1 MWRWMV
7 TMMGLFFSI
16 SADAQK
22 FWDGGAGTKEWSDAA
37 NWLPDGVPIAMEDV
51 ILDHQWIIGNYTVTL
66 PAGPV
71 SVSVQSLKI
80 VPSQGL
86 IVLELP
92 STNTANPGFSL
103 TRTPASL
110 AIHAGGIFI
119 NASGA
124 SAGGGLLLA
133 GSLSIHNGGKYIH
146 RTARSNAALI
156 DKLVQTAGTE
166 KGIFEF
172 DVPGT
177 AGYTV
182 SLTGNVFGSLSF
194 RAAAA
199 GAPKSYSGS
208 GSGTLTIRGDLLV
221 DSNTQVTS
229 TLTADL
235 VLVGSLT
242 VHGRLTLQPTTAGA
256 VARSLRFIGPQASL
270 SGNGALVLG
279 ANFRNLDVAR
289 EATLQLRRN
298 VSLTQPTHQL
308 VCRGSLHFGGF
319 QIDGP
324 GVFILADTGKLFIQH
339 PEGLSASRDLGP
351 VRTQTRSFSSH
362 ASYIFQSTTVQ
373 ASGDGL
379 PDSVSALGINNPEQ
393 LQLQKN
399 LYIRDSLLLLQ
410 GRIVSTLPHL
420 LTLGPCKVLSPASRY
435 GSANEGH
442 ERSFIEGPLRLH
454 LTKDKTLLA
463 PVGAD
468 TIFAPIR
475 FTKTDPSDEFRILT
489 YTPVPPSNTG
499 VQSPLLRINNREH
512 WTLDAPITSA
522 VKIDMSLRPW
532 SVTLSPSEK
541 LRPAHFT
548 SNWKAFGE
556 PTSLSG
562 YQWLSSEDTLTG
574 SSGFSLGIVEHAVIL
589 PLGFLQFTV
598 REEMNGMLLSWEADE
613 NQQTLQYK
621 ILRSPDGLHFSE
633 IGSLGSSGRT
643 LVRHQWKDLSP
654 PATAYYKVIM
664 KVGSGEISTKIIRK
678 TMTSGG
684 AIIYPN
690 PVKDI
695 LNINFSFSSSTY
707 EVEIVSLNGTVCKKF
722 VCNTAIR
729 QVRVDD
735 LKRGFYL
742 FRLKDGTDWITL
754 PLTKD

>member
-7 TMMGLFFSI
+7 TMMGLFFAI

-37 NWLPDGVPIAMEDV
+37 NWQPDGVPLVMDEV
-51 ILDHQWIIGNYTVTL
+51 ILSHQWVIGDYSVVL
-66 PAGPV
+66 PAGPS
-71 SVSVQSLKI
+71 SVSIQSLQI
-80 VPSQGL
+80 VPSQGQ
-86 IVLELP
+86 IILELP
-92 STNTANPGFSL
+92 STNTANPGLSL
-103 TRTPASL
+103 TSTSVSL
-110 AIHAGGIFI
+110 AIQSSGIFI

-124 SAGGGLLLA
+124 SAGSGLLLA
-133 GSLSIHNGGKYIH
+133 GSLNIYNGGKYIH

-156 DKLVQTAGTE
+156 DRIAQTVGTE

-182 SLTGNVFGSLSF
+182 SLTGNTFGSLSF

-221 DSNTQVTS
+221 DTNAQVTS

-235 VLVGSLT
+235 VLAGNLT
-242 VHGRLTLQPTTAGA
+242 VHGRLTLQPTTAGT

-270 SGNGALVLG
+270 SGNGVLIFG

-289 EATLQLRRN
+289 DATLQLQRN

-308 VCRGSLHFGGF
+308 VCRGNLHFGGF

-324 GVFILADTGKLFIQH
+324 GAFILADTGKLFIQH
-339 PEGLSASRDLGP
+339 PEGLSATLDQGP
-351 VRTQTRSFSSH
+351 VRTLTRSFSSH
-362 ASYIFQSTTVQ
+362 ASYIFHSTTAQV
-373 ASGDGL
+373 SGDGL

-393 LQLQKN
+393 LQILKN

-442 ERSFIEGPLRLH
+442 EGSFIDGPVRLH
-454 LTKDKTLLA
+454 LTKDKALLA

-468 TIFAPIR
+468 TVFAPIR
-475 FTKTDPSDEFRILT
+475 FTKTDPGDEFRILT
-489 YTPVPPSNTG
+489 YTPLPPSNTG
-499 VQSPLLRINNREH
+499 VQPPLLRISNREH
-512 WTLDAPITSA
+512 WILDAPMVSA
-522 VKIDMSLRPW
+522 VRIDMSSRPW
-532 SVTLSPSEK
+532 SASLSPLEK
-541 LRPAHFT
+541 QRPAHLL
-548 SNWKAFGE
+548 SNWNAFAE
-556 PTSLSG
+556 PASQSG
-562 YQWLSSEDTLTG
+562 YHWLTSEDTLTG
-574 SSGFSLGIVEHAVIL
+574 SSGFSIGVVEQAVIL

-598 REEMNGMLLSWEADE
+598 REEMNGMLLVWEADE

-621 ILRSPDGLHFSE
+621 ILRSPDGIHFSE
-633 IGSLGSSGRT
+633 IGSLGSSGRSE
-643 LVRHQWKDLSP
+643 VRHQWKDLSP
-654 PATAYYKVIM
+654 PPTAYYKVLM
-664 KVGSGEISTKIIRK
+664 RVGSSEISTKIIRK
-678 TMTSGG
+678 TSALGG

-690 PVKDI
+690 PVKDV

-722 VCNTAIR
+722 VCNTAIL

-742 FRLKDGTDWITL
+742 FRLKNGTDWITL

>member
-7 TMMGLFFSI
+7 TMMGLFFAI

-37 NWLPDGVPIAMEDV
+37 NWQPDGVPLVTDEV
-51 ILDHQWIIGNYTVTL
+51 ILSHQWIIGDYSVIL
-66 PAGPV
+66 PAGPS
-71 SVSVQSLKI
+71 SVSIQSLLI
-80 VPSQGL
+80 TPSQGQ
-86 IVLELP
+86 IILELP
-92 STNTANPGFSL
+92 STNTANPGLSL
-103 TRTPASL
+103 TSTAVSL
-110 AIHAGGIFI
+110 AIDAGGIFI
-119 NASGA
+119 NTSGA

-133 GSLSIHNGGKYIH
+133 GSLNIYNGGKYIH

-156 DKLVQTAGTE
+156 DRIAQTVGTE

-182 SLTGNVFGSLSF
+182 SLTGNTFGSLSF

-221 DSNTQVTS
+221 DSNAQVTS

-242 VHGRLTLQPTTAGA
+242 VHGRLTLQPTTAGT
-256 VARSLRFIGPQASL
+256 VARSLRFIGPQATL
-270 SGNGALVLG
+270 SGTGTLIFG

-289 EATLQLRRN
+289 EAVLQLQRN
-298 VSLTQPTHQL
+298 VSLTQPAQQL
-308 VCRGSLHFGGF
+308 VCRGSLIPAGF

-324 GVFILADTGKLFIQH
+324 GAFILADTGKLFIQH
-339 PEGLSASRDLGP
+339 PEGLSANRDQGP
-351 VRTQTRSFSSH
+351 VRTQIRAFSSH
-362 ASYIFQSTTVQ
+362 ASYIFRGTAAQVT
-373 ASGDGL
+373 GDGL

-393 LQLQKN
+393 LQILKN

-442 ERSFIEGPLRLH
+442 EGSFIEGPVRLH

-468 TIFAPIR
+468 TVFAPIR
-475 FTKTDPSDEFRILT
+475 LTKTDPGDEFRILT
-489 YTPVPPSNTG
+489 YTPVAPSNAS
-499 VQSPLLRINNREH
+499 VQAPLLRISDREH
-512 WTLDAPITSA
+512 WILDAPIASG
-522 VKIDMSLRPW
+522 VKIDMSSRPW
-532 SVTLSPSEK
+532 SSSLAPSEK
-541 LRPAHFT
+541 LRPAHLT
-548 SNWKAFGE
+548 SNWKGFGE
-556 PTSLSG
+556 PASQLG
-562 YQWLSSEDTLTG
+562 YQWLYSEDPLTG
-574 SSGFSLGIVEHAVIL
+574 SAGFSIGVVEQAVIL

-598 REEMNGMLLSWEADE
+598 REEMNGMLLVWEADE

-621 ILRSPDGLHFSE
+621 ILRSADGNHFSE
-633 IGSLGSSGRT
+633 IGSLGSSGRSK
-643 LVRHQWKDLSP
+643 VKHQWKDLSP
-654 PATAYYKVIM
+654 PPTAYYKVILR
-664 KVGSGEISTKIIRK
+664 VGSSEISTKIIRK
-678 TMTSGG
+678 TSTAGR

-690 PVKDI
+690 PVKDV

-729 QVRVDD
+729 QIRVDD

-742 FRLKDGTDWITL
+742 FRLKDGSDWITL

>member
-22 FWDGGAGTKEWSDAA
+22 FWDGGAGTREWSDAA
-37 NWLPDGVPIAMEDV
+37 NWLPDGVPLATDDV
-51 ILDHQWIIGNYTVTL
+51 ILSHQWIGGDYTVKL

-71 SVSVQSLKI
+71 SVSIQALHI
-80 VPSQGL
+80 VPSQGQ

-92 STNTANPGFSL
+92 STNTANPGLSL
-103 TRTPASL
+103 TSTSSSL

-133 GSLSIHNGGKYIH
+133 GSLTIYNGGKYIH
-146 RTARSNAALI
+146 RTSRSNAALI
-156 DKLVQTAGTE
+156 DKLVQKVGTE
-166 KGIFEF
+166 RGIFEF

-182 SLTGNVFGSLSF
+182 SLTGNTFGSLSF

-221 DSNTQVTS
+221 DSSTQVTS

-235 VLVGSLT
+235 VLAGNLT
-242 VHGRLTLQPTTAGA
+242 VHGRLSLQPITVGT
-256 VARSLRFIGPQASL
+256 VARSLRFIGPQANL

-289 EATLQLRRN
+289 EATLQLQRN
-298 VSLTQPTHQL
+298 VSLTQPTHHL
-308 VCRGSLHFGGF
+308 VCRGSLHFSGF

-339 PEGLSASRDLGP
+339 PEGLSASRDQGP
-351 VRTQTRSFSSH
+351 VRTQTRSYSSH
-362 ASYIFQSTTVQ
+362 ASYMFQSMSAQ
-373 ASGDGL
+373 IAGDGL

-393 LQLQKN
+393 LQLLKN

-454 LTKDKTLLA
+454 LTKDKASLA

-475 FTKTDPSDEFRILT
+475 LTKTDPGNEFRILT
-489 YTPVPPSNTG
+489 YTPALPSNAEA
-499 VQSPLLRINNREH
+499 QAPLLRISNREH
-512 WTLDAPITSA
+512 WILDAPIASA
-522 VKIDMSLRPW
+522 VKIDMSQRPW
-532 SVTLSPSEK
+532 STTLAPSEK
-541 LRPAHFT
+541 LRPAHLL
-548 SNWKAFGE
+548 SNWKAFGGTAS
-556 PTSLSG
+556 PSG

-574 SSGFSLGIVEHAVIL
+574 SSGFSLGVVEQAVIL

-621 ILRSPDGLHFSE
+621 ILRSPDGVHFSE

-643 LVRHQWKDLSP
+643 QVRHQWKDLSP
-654 PATAYYKVIM
+654 PPTAYYKVIM
-664 KVGSGEISTKIIRK
+664 KVGSGEITTKIIRK
-678 TMTSGG
+678 TSAPGR

-690 PVKDI
+690 PVKDV

-707 EVEIVSLNGTVCKKF
+707 EVEIVSMNGTVCKKF
-722 VCNTAIR
+722 VCNTAMR